1 MNNDNQSALINNP
14 DENNNNN
21 FDLIF
26 DYNNNQNIANEN
38 YMELQNQLMNN
49 NNFIEK
55 FSLQE
60 IYEIL
65 NDLIPSIFY
74 ALIIYF
80 SFKKNNKSYCDMNMY
95 LMLKI
100 LLWIYLGYILT
111 SLFRSFLIYKN
122 KSGKDPLSIS
132 QYLINTII
140 TTCYLFSIFVSYF
153 IYAKSDSKCFVKDN
167 LTTIVFYG
175 LLFVGLVNIFQKIMN
190 FCLVIGW
197 FIYMINSFLADP
209 SYFYANYGI
218 DPEIIKNLPTFKADK
233 KHISSCVICTEEI
246 KEGDEI
252 MILKCP
258 GKHFFHGSCIK
269 SWLMVK
275 TTCPMCRSENV
286 L

>member
-233 KHISSCVICTEEI
+233 KHISRCVICTEEI